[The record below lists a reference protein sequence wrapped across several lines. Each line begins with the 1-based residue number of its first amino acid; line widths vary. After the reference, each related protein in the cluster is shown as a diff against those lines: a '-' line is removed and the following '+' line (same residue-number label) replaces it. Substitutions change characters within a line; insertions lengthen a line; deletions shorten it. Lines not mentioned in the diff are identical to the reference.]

1 MLRLLGR
8 DILNAQLRILDH
20 RSFTNGEVNN
30 FLNEFE
36 LKRNECEVENL
47 FKVTEIT
54 GDLKYDLFGR
64 CDILSTRHLGQLNR
78 EVNDVLLGVEEF
90 LNKVQSGKKVGI
102 NITRAELLLISGKS
116 RDFLL
121 KIFIIK
127 SYVFYICV
135 LLLLTNTSD
144 DYHDAKVAK
153 LLDIAASSRTIQG
166 ELYKNSCDIDRDPSM
181 LHGTIQDGNPNIAI
195 RIDGKTGA

>member
-90 LNKVQSGKKVGI
+90 LNKVQSGKKP
-102 NITRAELLLISGKS
+102 S
-116 RDFLL
+116 DF
-121 KIFIIK
+121 FIQARKEREEKRKNFEVDLEHKYERIK
-127 SYVFYICV
+127 NSFEEKEEEI
-135 LLLLTNTSD
+135 D
-144 DYHDAKVAK
+144 
-153 LLDIAASSRTIQG
+153 
-166 ELYKNSCDIDRDPSM
+166 ELYSDLQIK
-181 LHGTIQDGNPNIAI
+181 LNIS
-195 RIDGKTGA
+195 K

>member
-90 LNKVQSGKKVGI
+90 LNKVQSGKKARKEREEKRKNFEVDLEHKYE
-102 NITRAELLLISGKS
+102 R
-116 RDFLL
+116 
-121 KIFIIK
+121 IK
-127 SYVFYICV
+127 NSFEEKEEEI
-135 LLLLTNTSD
+135 D
-144 DYHDAKVAK
+144 
-153 LLDIAASSRTIQG
+153 
-166 ELYKNSCDIDRDPSM
+166 ELYSDLQIK
-181 LHGTIQDGNPNIAI
+181 LNIS
-195 RIDGKTGA
+195 K

>member
-90 LNKVQSGKKVGI
+90 LNKVQSGKK
-102 NITRAELLLISGKS
+102 L
-116 RDFLL
+116 
-121 KIFIIK
+121 
-127 SYVFYICV
+127 
-135 LLLLTNTSD
+135 
-144 DYHDAKVAK
+144 
-153 LLDIAASSRTIQG
+153 
-166 ELYKNSCDIDRDPSM
+166 LYKQRSSLGRQWQTSGCISAMNNSFS
-181 LHGTIQDGNPNIAI
+181 
-195 RIDGKTGA
+195 

>member
-8 DILNAQLRILDH
+8 DILNAQLLILDH

-135 LLLLTNTSD
+135 LL
-144 DYHDAKVAK
+144 
-153 LLDIAASSRTIQG
+153 
-166 ELYKNSCDIDRDPSM
+166 
-181 LHGTIQDGNPNIAI
+181 
-195 RIDGKTGA
+195 